1 MKKFILLLTAL
12 TFFAFKT
19 GEIRSNYNIPRSAY
33 SVTAG
38 DIDLDGDQDI
48 VVGHKTAWE
57 NSNPTISILENNDS
71 GYFNIIDTSKAFCG
85 YQENILLFNMNDDT
99 LPDIVSFYSD
109 FSSGEAERY
118 IRIYYNEEGAFNN
131 FNDYTLDTNAIFSYI
146 NYGDINGDSL
156 NDIVVVSNN
165 DQFWG
170 ILYNDGTG
178 GFSAPE
184 YHEIEGSYPTDIA
197 CGDLDGNGREDIVV
211 CGSKVEI
218 HYSFEEGF
226 ESQLL
231 TEHETRA
238 RITDFDLD
246 GDNDIIAL
254 TDLYIVGKAA
264 FSIFENTG
272 DNAFTEHEEYNIEPS
287 GNKFITTDMNNND
300 LPDIAFLSH
309 FPHFPDSIDTENDTI
324 GGIYLIYNEGNNT
337 LAGQPQF
344 IPLENYRE
352 GWRDIHCED
361 MDGNG
366 YNDIVIVRTLYAPLP
381 ANLTVLFN
389 DGDGNFVPEP
399 LNTPEYP
406 GNLNW
411 NNTLTCYPN
420 PFKQETTF
428 EINLK
433 KPAQAELAVYNLKG
447 RFIRCLTNKFQKG
460 GSIIKIKWDG
470 LDESGNRCKPGPYIA
485 YLKVNGKIRRT
496 VKILKTK

>member
-1 MKKFILLLTAL
+1 LFQFDSIKSFLIQHDYPVHY
-12 TFFAFKT
+12 FC
-19 GEIRSNYNIPRSAY
+19 S
-33 SVTAG
+33 G
-38 DIDLDGDQDI
+38 DI
-48 VVGHKTAWE
+48 
-57 NSNPTISILENNDS
+57 NND
-71 GYFNIIDTSKAFCG
+71 
-85 YQENILLFNMNDDT
+85 
-99 LPDIVSFYSD
+99 
-109 FSSGEAERY
+109 
-118 IRIYYNEEGAFNN
+118 N
-131 FNDYTLDTNAIFSYI
+131 FNDIAFA
-146 NYGDINGDSL
+146 
-156 NDIVVVSNN
+156 SNN
-165 DQFWG
+165 GQFWG
-170 ILYNDGTG
+170 VIYNDGLG

-184 YHEIEGSYPTDIA
+184 YYEIEDSYPTDIA
-197 CGDLDGNGREDIVV
+197 CGDLNGNGREDIVV

-254 TDLYIVGKAA
+254 TDGKAA

-272 DNAFTEHEEYNIEPS
+272 NNAFTEHEEYNIEPA

-300 LPDIAFLSH
+300 LPDIVFLSH
-309 FPHFPDSIDTENDTI
+309 FPLFPDTI

-344 IPLENYRE
+344 IPLENYGE
-352 GWRDIHCED
+352 GWRNIHCED

-381 ANLTVLFN
+381 ANLTILFN

-399 LNTPEYP
+399 LNIQEYP
-406 GNLNW
+406 ENANR

-420 PFKQETTF
+420 PFKRETTF

-433 KPAQAELAVYNLKG
+433 KPAQAELVVYNLKG
-447 RFIRCLTNKFQKG
+447 RFIRKLTNKFQKG
-460 GSIIKIKWDG
+460 GPIIKIKWNG
-470 LDESGNRCKPGPYIA
+470 LDESGNSCKPGPYIV

-496 VKILKTK
+496 IKLIKLN